1 MKSFI
6 RAALASA
13 LALSAVLGLQ
23 AQASTQPAAKSGEK
37 TVEEAYLQE
46 SIETMIIK
54 EQAASDTKEMKLVA
68 LQYAKQAIDAGRKN
82 EDMRAALEY
91 LALESTQVVARSGGY
106 GRPTNNYPDVR
117 AKACDYLGEF
127 PTASSKDALIK
138 VALSDNEPMVLSA
151 AMRSLGKIGMNDN
164 DEVTQVIA
172 FIVNRFDILA
182 PDNSLAFDSLVAL
195 GRIADKN
202 NGIKDPAAIR
212 AIIRIQSGNYITP
225 VKKMAEQTMD
235 KLRQY
240 QASSSSGSKK

>member
-1 MKSFI
+1 MRLFI
-6 RAALASA
+6 RAAIAAA
-13 LALSAVLGLQ
+13 LAFAAVLGAQ
-23 AQASTQPAAKSGEK
+23 AQVDSAKGGEK
-37 TVEEAYLQE
+37 TVEEAYLQA

-54 EQAASDTKEMKLVA
+54 EQAAAESKEMKLVA

-91 LALESTQVVARSGGY
+91 LALESTMVQVRTGGV
-106 GRPTNNYPDVR
+106 GRPTNNFPDVR

-127 PTASSKDALIK
+127 PTASSKDALVK

-151 AMRSLGKIGMNDN
+151 AMRSLGKIGLNDN

-195 GRIADKN
+195 GRIAEKN
-202 NGIKDPAAIR
+202 NGIRDPAAIR
-212 AIIRIQSGNYITP
+212 AIIRIQTGNYITP
-225 VKKMAEQTMD
+225 VKKMAEQTME

-240 QASSSSGSKK
+240 QADSGSSQRK